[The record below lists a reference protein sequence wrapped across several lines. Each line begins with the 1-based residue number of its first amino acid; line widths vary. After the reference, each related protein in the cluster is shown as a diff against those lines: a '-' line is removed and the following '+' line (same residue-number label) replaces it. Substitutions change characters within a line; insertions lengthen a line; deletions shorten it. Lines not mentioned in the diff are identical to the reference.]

1 MKKLYLI
8 LITLFS
14 CLGGPKAA
22 AQEQEPRQI
31 IARMADAFHAFV
43 GDADQSDE
51 LTMMAI
57 QRI

>member
-8 LITLFS
+8 LI
-14 CLGGPKAA
+14 

-31 IARMADAFHAFV
+31 IARMADAVHAFV
-43 GDADQSDE
+43 GDADQSDD

>member
-14 CLGGPKAA
+14 GLGWPK
-22 AQEQEPRQI
+22 QI
-31 IARMADAFHAFV
+31 IARMADAVHAFV
-43 GDADQSDE
+43 RDAVQSDD